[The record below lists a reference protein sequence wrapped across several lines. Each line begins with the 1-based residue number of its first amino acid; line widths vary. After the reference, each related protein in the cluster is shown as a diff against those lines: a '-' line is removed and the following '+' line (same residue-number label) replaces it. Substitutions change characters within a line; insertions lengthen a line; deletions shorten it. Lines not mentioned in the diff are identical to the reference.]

1 MLTIDWIWIH
11 WRCFQILR
19 QSIRFQLSNDNESMR
34 WISSHRFSISVPPPP
49 LLLLLVVFSVSV
61 DPITWIFFHGIASS
75 EFSVPCSC
83 ITLWKMWII
92 WLEFWIENWKMATPL
107 ACKRP
112 MINLGV
118 YVFDYLIAIML
129 IISIY
134 CLEFSVPCSCITL
147 WKMWIIWLEF
157 WIENWKM
164 ATPLACKRPM
174 INLGVYVFDYLIAI
188 MLIISIY
195 CLEFSIPCSCR
206 IFRFIG
212 ISALRFE
219 VKVEEKWEG
228 NELLWGWRWAPFQM
242 VFSRYAALF
251 S

>member
-34 WISSHRFSISVPPPP
+34 WISSHRFSISVPPPPP

-118 YVFDYLIAIML
+118 
-129 IISIY
+129 SI
-134 CLEFSVPCSCITL
+134 
-147 WKMWIIWLEF
+147 
-157 WIENWKM
+157 
-164 ATPLACKRPM
+164 
-174 INLGVYVFDYLIAI
+174 FDYLIAI